1 MFKILTRCLYDA
13 TKRGMSAKAKV
24 ATRPMQSWH
33 PEAGAKADDLGKNG
47 VTAASAFTWDMG
59 TWGHGHHLTN
69 EDTLHYLPATI
80 ISSGSMIIKFG
91 KGSDIEAMIQTKVFK
106 VQMLR
111 PISGQ
116 AAMQKSSIQSKNS
129 N

>member
-1 MFKILTRCLYDA
+1 MVSEMFKILTRCLYDA

-59 TWGHGHHLTN
+59 TW
-69 EDTLHYLPATI
+69 A
-80 ISSGSMIIKFG
+80 SS
-91 KGSDIEAMIQTKVFK
+91 
-106 VQMLR
+106 
-111 PISGQ
+111 
-116 AAMQKSSIQSKNS
+116 N
-129 N
+129 